1 MVAHVPRKGK
11 ENMKAP
17 KARRLPS
24 GQWFCRVRI
33 DGKDIGITRPTEKA
47 AVAEAMAVK
56 AGIKQASERTGR
68 TVTQSIDDYIESK
81 SNVLS
86 PSTIRG
92 YRTVQRNRF
101 RSAMNRRICDISEAQ
116 WQRFVNEEARLCAPK
131 TLANAWGLVHTVIN
145 LETGMNMN
153 IRIPQVIPNEHEFL
167 DVEQVKI
174 FLEAIRGNPAEIPA
188 LLALSSLRASE
199 ILALTWD
206 NVDLKNGWLH
216 VRGATV
222 PDENGNRVKKKEN
235 KTKNSRRDLPIIPPL
250 RIALESVEDRRGL
263 VYPKTDQNAR
273 KRINLVCAKAG
284 LPQVG
289 LHGLRHSFASL
300 CVYLGIQP
308 DYAMKIGGWSDYQT
322 MKKIYTHVSNR
333 DLEQAAIPLM
343 NFFQIESG
351 NESGNEK

>member
-1 MVAHVPRKGK
+1 
-11 ENMKAP
+11 MKTP

-33 DGKDIGITRPTEKA
+33 DDQDIGITKPTEKE

-56 AGIKQASERTGR
+56 AGIKKASKKTGK
-68 TVTQSIDDYIESK
+68 TVTQAIDDYIESK

-92 YRTVQRNRF
+92 YRIVQRNRF
-101 RSAMNRRICDISEAQ
+101 RSVMNRKISDLSEAQ
-116 WQRFVNEEARLCAPK
+116 WQRFVNDEARLCSAK
-131 TLANAWGLVHTVIN
+131 TLANAWGLMNTVIK
-145 LETGMNMN
+145 LETGMYLN
-153 IRIPQVIPNEHEFL
+153 IRLPQVIPNEHEFL
-167 DVEQVKI
+167 DVDQVQI

-206 NVDLKNGWLH
+206 NVDLKKGWIY
-216 VRGATV
+216 VRGSTV
-222 PDENGNRVKKKEN
+222 PDENGKLVKKKEN
-235 KTKNSRRDLPIIPPL
+235 KTRNSRRDVPIIPPL
-250 RIALESVEDRRGL
+250 RTALEAVEGRRGL
-263 VYPKTDQNAR
+263 VYPKTEQNAR
-273 KRINLVCAKAG
+273 KRINLACSRAG

-308 DYAMKIGGWSDYQT
+308 DYAMKIGGWSDYHT

-333 DLEQAAIPLM
+333 DLEKASQPLIDFFCE
-343 NFFQIESG
+343 NFNEKQDKNG
-351 NESGNEK
+351 NENGNEK

>member
-68 TVTQSIDDYIESK
+68 TVTQAIDDYIESK

-101 RSAMNRRICDISEAQ
+101 RSAMNRRICDVTDAQ
-116 WQRFVNEEARLCAPK
+116 WQRFVNEEAKLCSAK
-131 TLANAWGLVHTVIN
+131 TLANAWGLVNPVIKR
-145 LETGMNMN
+145 ETGMQVNV
-153 IRIPQVIPNEHEFL
+153 RLPQVVQNEHEFL
-167 DVEQVKI
+167 DVTQVQI
-174 FLEAIRGNPAEIPA
+174 FLEAIKGNPAEVPA

-206 NVDLKNGWLH
+206 NVDLKSGWIH
-216 VRGATV
+216 VRGSVV
-222 PDENGNRVKKKEN
+222 PDEHGNMVAKKEN
-235 KTKNSRRDLPIIPPL
+235 KNRNSRRDVPIIPPL
-250 RIALESVEDRRGL
+250 RTALETVEVPRGR
-263 VYPKTDQNAR
+263 VYPKTEQNAR
-273 KRINLVCAKAG
+273 KRVNAVCRKAG
-284 LPQVG
+284 LPEVG

-308 DYAMKIGGWSDYQT
+308 DYAMRIGGWSDYQT
-322 MKKIYTHVSNR
+322 MKKIYTHVSTR
-333 DLEQAAIPLM
+333 DLEEASQPLLD
-343 NFFQIESG
+343 FFKSG
-351 NESGNEK
+351 NENDNEK